1 MDAMM
6 FPALLVS
13 LSAGAIWLFRR
24 RWRRT
29 AVAMS
34 GPSLLSAGALPVPES
49 AGTRNGP
56 PVVCPTCL
64 RRYPAGL
71 RFCPSDARALVAADD
86 WSVDAGGAVACGVCR
101 RSFDP
106 GTRFCPFD
114 SEELSVTPSTAQLA
128 DGRRGSAKICPS
140 CTGRYAAEEAFCGR
154 DGTEL
159 VVVN

>member
-1 MDAMM
+1 MDGVML
-6 FPALLVS
+6 PALLVS

-24 RWRRT
+24 RWRRAAPMVPVSAM
-29 AVAMS
+29 AV
-34 GPSLLSAGALPVPES
+34 SAPES
-49 AGTRNGP
+49 MGTRGGP

-86 WSVDAGGAVACGVCR
+86 WAVDSGGAVSCGSCR

-114 SEELSVTPSTAQLA
+114 AEELSASPSLSQLGE
-128 DGRRGSAKICPS
+128 GRRLSGKICPS
-140 CTGRYAAEEAFCGR
+140 CAGRHGSDETFCGR

-159 VVVN
+159 VTVN

>member
-1 MDAMM
+1 MDGVML
-6 FPALLVS
+6 PALLVS

-29 AVAMS
+29 PAAGPV
-34 GPSLLSAGALPVPES
+34 PSLALQAPDS
-49 AGTRNGP
+49 GGTRGGP

-86 WSVDAGGAVACGVCR
+86 WAVDAGGAVSCGVCR

-114 SEELSVTPSTAQLA
+114 AEELSGPPSVSQLA
-128 DGRRGSAKICPS
+128 DGRRLSGKICPS
-140 CTGRYAAEEAFCGR
+140 CAGRYGADETFCGR

-159 VVVN
+159 VAVN